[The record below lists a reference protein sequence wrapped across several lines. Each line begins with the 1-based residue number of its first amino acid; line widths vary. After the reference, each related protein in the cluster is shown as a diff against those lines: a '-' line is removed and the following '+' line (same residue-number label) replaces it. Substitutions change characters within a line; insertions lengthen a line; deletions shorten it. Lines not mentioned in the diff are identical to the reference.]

1 MRSGGRPSSPQSGA
15 SSRHSTGATM
25 SDIRARMTKLIE
37 ATEPEADDEA
47 EPKLLDL
54 AQHVALG
61 ADALGITDPAELAA
75 MLKKLAMKP
84 SVIKRGFKMMAQ
96 TGKATKIAR
105 AGVKAART

>member
-1 MRSGGRPSSPQSGA
+1 
-15 SSRHSTGATM
+15 M

-37 ATEPEADDEA
+37 ATEPEGEEA

-61 ADALGITDPAELAA
+61 ADALGITDQAELAA

-84 SVIKRGFKMMAQ
+84 GILKRGMKMMAQ

-105 AGVKAART
+105 AGTKAARE

>member
-1 MRSGGRPSSPQSGA
+1 
-15 SSRHSTGATM
+15 M
-25 SDIRARMTKLIE
+25 SDVTVRMRKLIE
-37 ATEPEADDEA
+37 AQEEGGEEE

-61 ADALGITDPAELAA
+61 ADALGISDPTELAA

-84 SVIKRGFKMMAQ
+84 SVIKRGMKLMAQ

-105 AGVKAART
+105 AGTKAARD